1 MIPIN
6 AAEMAAALGASS
18 TPELEQATVT
28 GVSID
33 SRSVEPGDLFIALK
47 GSRVDGRTFVPAA
60 LARGAA
66 AAISEKG
73 GLALGRVIEVED
85 PVAAF
90 WRVAKIVREGFFGPA
105 IAVGGSAG
113 KTTTK
118 EILRAFLAP
127 TRRVVAS
134 EKSFNNHLGVPLTI
148 CSIEADTEALVAEVG
163 TNHPGEIAPLVEL
176 VNPTH
181 AVVTAIGA
189 EHLEGF
195 ETLSGVLDEEMDLV
209 RALPHGGVV
218 FINADCEILDRANF
232 PQHVRVIRVGFSRRA
247 TDVRGE
253 ARRGDDGRLAVR
265 LDPGASW
272 IDTRLTYGVLQT
284 SLLLAA
290 AVARH
295 LGVRD
300 EDLASAARD
309 IGPAPLRGEV
319 KRINGATL
327 LVDCYNSNPLS
338 AAAALKEIG
347 SRGGRRS
354 AVLGDMLELGG
365 QAPELHWDLGR
376 EAAKAGLT
384 DVIYIGQFGD
394 DFEKGLA
401 GSARCHVHP
410 STTAAR
416 ESFARLVKDGGTILV
431 KASRSVGL
439 ERLVAWEEEAHG
451 V

>member
-1 MIPIN
+1 
-6 AAEMAAALGASS
+6 
-18 TPELEQATVT
+18 V
-28 GVSID
+28 
-33 SRSVEPGDLFIALK
+33 IA
-47 GSRVDGRTFVPAA
+47 
-60 LARGAA
+60 
-66 AAISEKG
+66 
-73 GLALGRVIEVED
+73 VED
-85 PVAAF
+85 PVMGF
-90 WRVAKIVREGFFGPA
+90 WCLARMVREQFLGPA

-118 EILRAFLAP
+118 EILRALLSP

-148 CSIEADTEALVAEVG
+148 CRIETDTEALVAEIG
-163 TNHPGEIAPLVEL
+163 TNHPGEIAPLVSL
-176 VNPTH
+176 VGPTH
-181 AVVTAIGA
+181 AIVTAIGA

-195 ETLSGVLDEEMDLV
+195 ETLGGVLEEEMDLV
-209 RALPHGGVV
+209 RALPPGGVV
-218 FINADCEILDRANF
+218 FINADCELLDRAEF
-232 PQHVRVIRVGFSRRA
+232 PAHVRVIRCGFGRRA

-253 ARRGDDGRLAVR
+253 SRRTNDGRLAVR

-272 IDTRLTYGVLQT
+272 LETRLTFGVLET

-290 AVARH
+290 AAARH

-300 EDLASAARD
+300 EDLVGAARD
-309 IGPAPLRGEV
+309 VGPAPLRGEV

-338 AAAALKEIG
+338 AAAALREIG
-347 SRGGRRS
+347 ARGGRRS

-384 DVIYIGQFGD
+384 DVIYVGQFGS

-401 GSARCHVHP
+401 GSARCTVHP
-410 STTAAR
+410 STLDAR
-416 ESFARLVKDGGTILV
+416 DSFSRLVKDGGTILV
-431 KASRSVGL
+431 KASRSAGL
-439 ERLVAWEEEAHG
+439 ERLVLWEEEAHS